1 VCYEPILN
9 RLDRV
14 SPHRFLEGVKMPPRA
29 HPRLARSRAQS
40 HRMQVTSQP
49 NAAKTVKSSRRI
61 GWVSLVIALLAAAW
75 LLLPLRV
82 SKPELN
88 QLVALASLEVAFV
101 AAGIACLTLFHRGW
115 ARVLGVATFAIL
127 TTLYPGILVLSMVG
141 GGPLTG
147 HEVVASVP
155 LKGSRVVAHRLNGG
169 ATMDYS
175 IRITHELPILPGII
189 VARDLHQE
197 PHGREASLT
206 VTEPDLVS
214 VSVNDGKPRE
224 FALRRYVLF

>member
-1 VCYEPILN
+1 MASLILAI
-9 RLDRV
+9 
-14 SPHRFLEGVKMPPRA
+14 MA
-29 HPRLARSRAQS
+29 
-40 HRMQVTSQP
+40 T
-49 NAAKTVKSSRRI
+49 
-61 GWVSLVIALLAAAW
+61 AW

-82 SKPELN
+82 SKPEIN
-88 QLVALASLEVAFV
+88 ELVALGAVEVAFV
-101 AAGIACLTLFHRGW
+101 AAGIAWLTLFHRWW
-115 ARVLGVATFAIL
+115 ARILGAVAFTIL
-127 TTLYPGILVLSMVG
+127 ATLYPGILVLSMVG

-155 LKGSRVVAHRLNGG
+155 LKRSRVVAHRLNGG